1 MLRKM
6 FYLVFTFIVLGLIGP
21 VAAQDVDMVIGV
33 GTPVID
39 GEADDIWADAAEAS
53 FVPLEDPADGSG
65 IWKALYDAENLYVLV
80 DVTDDSLQND
90 TASSWQDDSVEIY
103 FDGGNTKLS
112 TALSGDDHQYTFGWT
127 TEEIQ
132 GTNIDGYTDGIEHA
146 QVDTETGWRI
156 EVKMPWMSIWGV
168 VPQAGDLI
176 GIDCYYNDDDDGGD
190 SREGKMLGFSAIEG
204 WNDASQWGTAVLAAG
219 PKPKPKIIWVSDNL
233 QYDFAAG
240 VPSDH
245 GFVELLRAQ
254 GYDVDYKGEFD
265 PHVEGNDEVP
275 VNPDWLYWRELDDDK
290 IAELEAAD
298 LIIIGRVNS
307 SGAFDDANEAEMWNA
322 ISTPI
327 ISQSAHI
334 SRQYSK
340 WGWFATGSTTNKTP
354 RLMQVTAPDHD
365 IFAGVEIDPA
375 GNIDLV
381 VQDAQVT
388 LVKLNEGV
396 VEGNG
401 TLLGVHD
408 EGYPWI
414 VEWDAGVEYY
424 EGSGQI
430 AGGPRMFLGSAVGS
444 TNEAAGLIE
453 GGYNLTADGETVFLN
468 AVEYMLPAVPVAP
481 VHSYT
486 FEDGTANDGVGEA
499 HGTLIGGAEISDGA
513 LVNAAQDGWMEMPG
527 DVIAMN
533 TFDEVS
539 IEAWYTPEEG
549 ANEGFTMLA
558 SFGLT
563 NPDADWMGVDYF
575 MMTSARGDDVSRAAI
590 SIGNYSDPWATE
602 SFVNGPEYD
611 DGILHHMVATLTADA
626 IVFYIDGV
634 LMGSAALA
642 GDNHIEGIS
651 QDSAYLAKAPYGQD
665 PEWIGSIEE
674 FNIYNVALSAKQVAA
689 KYAAGFA
696 KPEVENLVQNPS
708 FEEDEAI
715 LDDPDWL
722 QWCTWNPAEG
732 AGSNAAIVDTDAADG
747 VKSLRIDPVG
757 PENWHFIVL
766 SLPIPTEI
774 GAGYTTSFWAKAAEP
789 RSFGVQYKA
798 TDNSVQWGYADFE
811 LTTEWAEYTLT
822 AEAQNGET
830 KLEFFCAGSEVALWL
845 DSVVMYKSADAPEPD
860 EPTDGQVENLALNPS
875 FEEDEDILD
884 DPTWTAWC
892 TWNPAE
898 GAGSNAY
905 IVDTEFVDGARSLR
919 IEPVGTENG
928 HFIVANI
935 SFPLEF
941 GADYTFAFWA
951 KAEATR
957 PLTASFKAAD
967 NSVSWGFTDFEL
979 TTEWA
984 EYSLTAT
991 SESDAGKLEFLCGA
1005 AEIPFWIDAVSAL
1018 KAE

>member
-1 MLRKM
+1 MLRKL
-6 FYLVFTFIVLGLIGP
+6 FCLISFAILLCAVSSAHAAVLEITPDAPVPGDLDISNFVGSLTDADNVGTEDDSNNPPYWNDWCTYVAHDRGGQGQTFVTGDSDVVMTGVWVKHVTYSGADPDQTWYRMQAGAELELRITDPAAAGTDAFVLASEIYVVTGEEENALPADATNDQTGTSLWFHVTLDAP
-21 VAAQDVDMVIGV
+21 VAL
-33 GTPVID
+33 
-39 GEADDIWADAAEAS
+39 AANTEY
-53 FVPLEDPADGSG
+53 G
-65 IWKALYDAENLYVLV
+65 
-80 DVTDDSLQND
+80 
-90 TASSWQDDSVEIY
+90 
-103 FDGGNTKLS
+103 FDLTS
-112 TALSGDDHQYTFGWT
+112 LSGKAGQLFF
-127 TEEIQ
+127 E
-132 GTNIDGYTDGIEHA
+132 TDGI
-146 QVDTETGWRI
+146 
-156 EVKMPWMSIWGV
+156 
-168 VPQAGDLI
+168 
-176 GIDCYYNDDDDGGD
+176 NDRAEGGNPY
-190 SREGKMLGFSAIEG
+190 EA
-204 WNDASQWGTAVLAAG
+204 GTAYTSGVNPDDHGDDLNGANDNNMVVAPGDHVFVVDLEAAAA
-219 PKPKPKIIWVSDNL
+219 PAPKIIWVSDNL
-233 QYDFAAG
+233 QYDFDAG

-265 PHVEGNDEVP
+265 PHVEGNDEEP
-275 VNPDWLYWRELDDDK
+275 VNPDWLYWRELDADK

-307 SGAFDDANEAEMWNA
+307 SGSFDDANEAEMWNA
-322 ISTPI
+322 ISTPL

-365 IFAGVEIDPA
+365 IFAGVEIDPD

-430 AGGPRMFLGSAVGS
+430 TGGPRMFLGSAVGS

-453 GGYNLTADGETVFLN
+453 GGYNLTADGEKVFLN
-468 AVEYMLPAVPVAP
+468 AVEYMLPAVPVDP

-486 FEDGTANDGVGEA
+486 FEDGTANDSVGQA
-499 HGTLIGGAEISDGA
+499 HGTLIGGAEIIDGA

-533 TFDEVS
+533 TFDEVT

-602 SFVNGPEYD
+602 SLVNGPEYD

-651 QDSAYLAKAPYGQD
+651 QDSAYLARGSYGQD

-689 KYAAGFA
+689 KYAAGFT
-696 KPEVENLVQNPS
+696 KPEVENLVLNPS
-708 FEEDEAI
+708 FEEDEAV

-732 AGSNAAIVDTDAADG
+732 AGSNAT
-747 VKSLRIDPVG
+747 
-757 PENWHFIVL
+757 
-766 SLPIPTEI
+766 
-774 GAGYTTSFWAKAAEP
+774 
-789 RSFGVQYKA
+789 
-798 TDNSVQWGYADFE
+798 
-811 LTTEWAEYTLT
+811 
-822 AEAQNGET
+822 
-830 KLEFFCAGSEVALWL
+830 
-845 DSVVMYKSADAPEPD
+845 
-860 EPTDGQVENLALNPS
+860 
-875 FEEDEDILD
+875 
-884 DPTWTAWC
+884 
-892 TWNPAE
+892 
-898 GAGSNAY
+898 
-905 IVDTEFVDGARSLR
+905 IVDTESVDGARSLR
-919 IEPVGTENG
+919 VEPVGTENG

-935 SFPLEF
+935 SFPLEL
-941 GADYTFAFWA
+941 GADYTFTFWA
-951 KAEATR
+951 KAEAPR

-991 SESDAGKLEFLCGA
+991 SESDAGKLEFLCA
-1005 AEIPFWIDAVSAL
+1005 ASDVPFWIDAVSVL